1 MTRFN
6 PNKLYKDPRN
16 GRCLGVCAGIAD
28 YFDVRPGVVR
38 LITVIVTI
46 MTGIWA
52 FVCAYFIMGFVL
64 DRKPEEMYERPEE
77 DEFWRRA
84 RTKPDYTAVDLRRR
98 FEDVER
104 RTRAMEAYVTS
115 KRFRLDRELR
125 ELED

>member
-16 GRCLGVCAGIAD
+16 GRWLGVCAGIAD

-38 LITVIVTI
+38 LITVIGAL

-52 FVCAYFIMGFVL
+52 VFCAYLILAFVL

-84 RTKPDYTAVDLRRR
+84 RTKPEYTAVDLRRR

-125 ELED
+125 GLED

>member
-38 LITVIVTI
+38 LLTIIGAI

-52 FVCAYFIMGFVL
+52 FVCAYLIMAYVL
-64 DRKPEEMYERPEE
+64 EKKPEEMYERPEE
-77 DEFWRRA
+77 DEFWRQA
-84 RTKPDYTAVDLRRR
+84 RTKPEYTAVDLRSR
-98 FEDVER
+98 FADVER

>member
-16 GRCLGVCAGIAD
+16 GRWLGVCAGVAD

-38 LITVIVTI
+38 LITVIGAL
-46 MTGIWA
+46 MTGIWGLLITY
-52 FVCAYFIMGFVL
+52 VIMGFVL
-64 DRKPEEMYERPEE
+64 DKKPEEMYERPEE
-77 DEFWRRA
+77 DEFWRQA
-84 RTKPDYTAVDLRRR
+84 RTKPEYTSVDLRRR

-125 ELED
+125 GLED

>member
-6 PNKLYKDPRN
+6 PNKLYKDTRN
-16 GRCLGVCAGIAD
+16 GRCMGVCAGVAD

-38 LITVIVTI
+38 LLTIIGAAMAGVVGPVI
-46 MTGIWA
+46 
-52 FVCAYFIMGFVL
+52 AYFILGFVL
-64 DRKPEEMYERPEE
+64 EKKPEEMYARPEE
-77 DEFWRRA
+77 DEFWRQA
-84 RTKPDYTAVDLRRR
+84 RTRPEYTAVDLRRR

>member
-16 GRCLGVCAGIAD
+16 SRCLGVCAGIAD

-38 LITVIVTI
+38 LLTI
-46 MTGIWA
+46 IGALMTGIWA
-52 FVCAYFIMGFVL
+52 FVCAYLILGFVL
-64 DRKPEEMYERPEE
+64 ERKPEEMYERPEE

-84 RTKPDYTAVDLRRR
+84 RTKPEYTAVDLRRR
-98 FEDVER
+98 FDDIER
-104 RTRAMEAYVTS
+104 RTRDMEAYVTS
-115 KRFRLDRELR
+115 KRFRLDREQR